1 LLSDFRG
8 DHFDK
13 RKIQPFFMK
22 KSVRHNG
29 TTQVVPVSVQKT
41 GPDNVWCEKF
51 GYFIDLDACRARS
64 FQKKACRLC
73 FSTRIQLSL
82 PFD

>member
-1 LLSDFRG
+1 
-8 DHFDK
+8 
-13 RKIQPFFMK
+13 MK
-22 KSVRHNG
+22 KSVHQNG
-29 TTQVVPVSVQKT
+29 TTQVVPFSVQKT
-41 GPDNVWCEKF
+41 VRNNVWCEKF

-73 FSTRIQLSL
+73 FSTQIQLSL